1 MAPVLLRVTADDFAK
16 LFVNGTPVC
25 QGSAAGY
32 PEHHYYVTVD
42 IAPCLH
48 PVENVLAAH
57 LYYQG
62 LLNRV
67 WNSRDGR
74 CGLAADVVFLGRD
87 GTVAGRVEPVWR
99 YGVTDAYGM
108 DATVVRHAVHGA
120 LRQPPLGRGVCT
132 FSSV

>member
-62 LLNRV
+62 LLTACGTAATGAV
-67 WNSRDGR
+67 ASRPMWCSSGGTAPWPDGWSP
-74 CGLAADVVFLGRD
+74 CG
-87 GTVAGRVEPVWR
+87 
-99 YGVTDAYGM
+99 
-108 DATVVRHAVHGA
+108 ATA
-120 LRQPPLGRGVCT
+120 
-132 FSSV
+132 

>member
-1 MAPVLLRVTADDFAK
+1 M
-16 LFVNGTPVC
+16 C

-32 PEHHYYVTVD
+32 PENHYYVTVD

-132 FSSV
+132 FPSV